1 MAVAKKA
8 RTEKQNKINDASVSP
23 KGKSSKKPLSRKEK
37 LALIRKANQLLESV
51 WDKIYDSHNEKFDA
65 KTDI

>member
-8 RTEKQNKINDASVSP
+8 RTEKQNKINDASVST
-23 KGKSSKKPLSRKEK
+23 KGKSSKKSLSRKEK

-51 WDKIYDSHNEKFDA
+51 WDKIYDSHNEKADA
-65 KTDI
+65 KTEI

>member
-8 RTEKQNKINDASVSP
+8 RTEKQNKINDASVST
-23 KGKSSKKPLSRKEK
+23 KGKSSKKSLSRKEK